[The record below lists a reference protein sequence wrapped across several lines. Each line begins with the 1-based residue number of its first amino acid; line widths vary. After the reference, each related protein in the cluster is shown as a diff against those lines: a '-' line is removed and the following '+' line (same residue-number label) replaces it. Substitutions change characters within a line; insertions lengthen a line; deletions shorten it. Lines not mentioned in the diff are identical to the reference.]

1 MKIALSCCFL
11 RNYNWKGLCG
21 MKMRHQDLQ
30 QYENKQHGTSLLPYD
45 IYGIMIPEYY
55 TVYPVH
61 WHEEMEIVIAMSGSC
76 IYNVDF
82 KKYEVKKGDILIIP
96 PASLHSYEQNGEE
109 SFNGFVI
116 LFSAA
121 MINNNAFDICSTQYI
136 IPIFNNETYLP
147 VYISSD
153 NRHNQP
159 LNKIIREILISHFN
173 KRQGYELS
181 VKISLMTFIH
191 YFIENQLCIRGNDT
205 VSTNKSTLQIK
216 RIINYIEEHYNE
228 KITLETLS
236 DYAGISIYHLAHMF
250 KKCTGQSPVEY
261 INHYRLS
268 MAANKLMETD
278 EQIIGIAIDTGFNN
292 ISYFN
297 RTFKK
302 RFGVTPKEYR
312 KS

>member
-1 MKIALSCCFL
+1 MK
-11 RNYNWKGLCG
+11 R
-21 MKMRHQDLQ
+21 QDIQ

-45 IYGIMIPEYY
+45 IYGVRIPEYY
-55 TVYPVH
+55 TDYPVH

-76 IYNVDF
+76 VYNVDF
-82 KKYEVKKGDILIIP
+82 QKYEVKAGDILIIP
-96 PASLHSYEQNGEE
+96 PTSLHSYEQNGEE
-109 SFNGFVI
+109 MFTGFVI

-121 MINNNAFDICSTQYI
+121 MINNNALDICSTKYI

-147 VYISSD
+147 VYIPSD
-153 NRHNQP
+153 DKHNQS
-159 LNKIIREILISHFN
+159 LCKIIEEIWISHFN

-181 VKISLMTFIH
+181 VKISLMKFIY
-191 YFIENQLCIRGNDT
+191 YFIGNRLCIKGNDT
-205 VSTNKSTLQIK
+205 VSTSKSTVQIK

-236 DYAGISIYHLAHMF
+236 DYAGISTYHLAHMF
-250 KKCTGQSPVEY
+250 KKCTGQSPIEY

-268 MAANKLMETD
+268 MAANKLMDTND
-278 EQIIGIAIDTGFNN
+278 QIIGIAIDTGFNN

-297 RTFKK
+297 RAFKK

-312 KS
+312 KP